1 MVLRD
6 LNIINYIQDKEKQET
21 ELINFRKL
29 IHASL
34 GNGNRSLEEH
44 GNYLLFLHTVAGTA
58 A

>member
-34 GNGNRSLEEH
+34 GNGNQSLEEH
-44 GNYLLFLHTVAGTA
+44 GNHLLCFFLF
-58 A
+58 